1 MKEVIKQEE
10 YCKDKQN
17 EKYKKTIRE
26 ENKNKKKQKR
36 TRYGFRTHD
45 LQRVKLT

>member
-1 MKEVIKQEE
+1 MKKVIKQEE

-26 ENKNKKKQKR
+26 ENKKQKETKH